1 MWIAIVS
8 LAWNAWRLF
17 DVIEETMVFEVMK
30 DDGGKKKWYILI
42 SKGKIFKITKCYLKG
57 REREIESDYLKL

>member
-30 DDGGKKKWYILI
+30 DDGGKKNDI
-42 SKGKIFKITKCYLKG
+42 SWFLK
-57 REREIESDYLKL
+57 ERSLK